1 MRLYEF
7 AGDDLLDRLITVIR
21 TVMGRY
27 KSKDALPTINWH
39 SFSNL
44 ISQSGMG
51 MSIDYET
58 LKQLHDQYPQLQ
70 QLISDF
76 DNKTITFAS
85 TGANNT
91 ADSDS
96 DETSQDVVDKIAASA
111 APKQLDKGLKIF

>member
-1 MRLYEF
+1 
-7 AGDDLLDRLITVIR
+7 
-21 TVMGRY
+21 MGRY
-27 KSKDALPTINWH
+27 KSKDAPPTINWH

-70 QLISDF
+70 RLISDF

-85 TGANNT
+85 SGTDST

-111 APKQLDKGLKIF
+111 APKQLDKGLKI

>member
-27 KSKDALPTINWH
+27 KSKDTPPTINWH

-51 MSIDYET
+51 MAIDYET

-76 DNKTITFAS
+76 DNKTITFAT
-85 TGANNT
+85 TG
-91 ADSDS
+91 DSSDTGS
-96 DETSQDVVDKIAASA
+96 SDDDETSQDVVDKIAASA
-111 APKQLDKGLKIF
+111 APKQLEKDSKI